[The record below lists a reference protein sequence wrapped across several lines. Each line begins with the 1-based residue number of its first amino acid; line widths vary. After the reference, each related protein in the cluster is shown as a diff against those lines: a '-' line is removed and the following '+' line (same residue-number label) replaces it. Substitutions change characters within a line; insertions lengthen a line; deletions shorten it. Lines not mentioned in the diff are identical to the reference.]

1 MSLWTGIFIVVATN
15 AVAVVVMLLVRR
27 RAPAGGYYEDMQQAG
42 WVYSV
47 AGTSFAVILAFVFLL
62 TFQSFDRARTSAS
75 SEADSV
81 LSLFHIADQFPVPE
95 QRLLKADLVCYGR
108 SVVHIEWKTLA
119 HDEQSPVTRD
129 WALALD
135 HDFNAGDSGG
145 DERVAAAYGAWYD
158 QTDQRQAGR
167 QGRIDEASPFV
178 PALVWVFLLAGGA
191 LVIAFVWLFA
201 DPGERTFAQA
211 ALPVGV
217 TTVVVSG
224 LVLVAFFDGPYRDT
238 SGAVRPVS
246 MQRQLQIIDSE
257 IGPGV
262 PLPCDAQGR
271 PT

>member
-1 MSLWTGIFIVVATN
+1 VSLWLGIFIVVATN
-15 AVAVVVMLLVRR
+15 AVAVVVMLIVRR
-27 RAPAGGYYEDMQQAG
+27 RAPRGGYYEDMQQAG

-75 SEADSV
+75 SEADAV
-81 LSLFHIADQFPVPE
+81 LTLFHIADQFPADE
-95 QRLLKADLVCYGR
+95 QQLLKADLVCYGR
-108 SVVHIEWKTLA
+108 SVVHLEWKTLA
-119 HDEQSPVTRD
+119 HDEQSPITRD

-135 HDFNAGDSGG
+135 ADFNAGASGG

-158 QTDQRQAGR
+158 QTAERQAGR
-167 QGRIDEASPFV
+167 QGRIDEAAPFV
-178 PALVWVFLLAGGA
+178 PALVWVFLLAGGT

-201 DPGERTFAQA
+201 DSGERAFAQA

-224 LVLVAFFDGPYRDT
+224 LILVAFFDGPYRNT
-238 SGAVRPVS
+238 PGAVRPDS
-246 MQRQLQIIDSE
+246 MERQLQIMVNE
-257 IGPGV
+257 LGPTV
-262 PLPCDAQGR
+262 QLPCDAQGR